1 MKIVHVCICSRY
13 NEKVVYQENLLSKY
27 QHRLGH
33 EVTVIASTYIGEDSN
48 GGVVQTDCRLNVDDE
63 GVKVVRLQPAL
74 ANTRINEHLFL
85 VRGLEK
91 AIVDEQPDLL
101 FVHNL
106 GSFSYLAIPRVARR
120 LPNMKVVFDN
130 HGDRTNSC
138 HSFITKFLHGV
149 LYRYIL
155 SPRFMKVSNLFYGV
169 TPARCQFLHDV
180 YGIDESKIR
189 LLVMGADDEHLHLD
203 RKAEIRRS
211 IRSQYGIADD
221 EFLVVTGGRIDLKK
235 RIHLLGEA
243 INGSSE
249 KKIRMLAF
257 GSIAN
262 DVKERIEACRSER
275 VNFIGWIDSS
285 KAYDYFFAADLVV
298 FPGRHSVL
306 WEQAVA
312 SHVPCVF
319 NRISGFEHVDIGG
332 NCVFFEESTP
342 DYYRQVIESL
352 YGDKQRYAAMYAAAD
367 SPAADRMLYSRIAQ
381 QVLTDAFEK

>member
-13 NEKVVYQENLLSKY
+13 NEKVIYQENLLSKY
-27 QHRLGH
+27 QRRLGH
-33 EVTVIASTYIGEDSN
+33 EVTVIASTYVGTDSN
-48 GGVVQTDCRLNVDDE
+48 GAVVETDRLTNVDDE

-74 ANTRINEHLFL
+74 SNARINAHLFL

-91 AIVDEQPDLL
+91 AILDEQPDLL

-130 HGDRTNSC
+130 HGDRANSC
-138 HSFITKFLHGV
+138 HSFATKFLHGV
-149 LYRYIL
+149 LYRHIL
-155 SPRFMKVSNLFYGV
+155 SPKFEKISSVFYGV
-169 TPARCQFLHDV
+169 TPARCDFLHDV
-180 YGIDESKIR
+180 YGIDKSKIR
-189 LLVMGADDEHLHLD
+189 LLMMGADDEHLHLD
-203 RKAEIRRS
+203 RKAEIRRA

-221 EFLVVTGGRIDLKK
+221 EFLVVTGGRIDSEK
-235 RIHLLGEA
+235 RIHLLAEA
-243 INGSSE
+243 INSSSE
-249 KKIRMLAF
+249 KKIRLLAF
-257 GSIAN
+257 GSVAD

-352 YGDKQRYAAMYAAAD
+352 YGDKQRYAAMYAVAD